1 MNSTAALKT
10 GWIMTG
16 LYTLFM
22 LGASV
27 TPKFLGLQP
36 ALDSLEMLGWPT
48 GYLVPI
54 GIVELVCVVLFLYPR
69 TALLGAII
77 TTGLLGGAMA
87 SHLRVGS
94 PWFSHTLFSIYLG
107 AFMWLSLWLRDE
119 KVRRVFPFSLK
130 R

>member
-1 MNSTAALKT
+1 MNNAAVTKA

-27 TPKFLGLQP
+27 TPKLLGLQP
-36 ALDSLEMLGWPT
+36 ALDSLEMLGWPVR
-48 GYLVPI
+48 YVVPI
-54 GIVELVCVVLFLYPR
+54 GVIELVCVLLFLYPR

-77 TTGLLGGAMA
+77 TTGLLGGALA

-94 PWFSHTLFSIYLG
+94 PWFSHTLFGIYLG
-107 AFMWLSLWLRDE
+107 GFMWLALWLRDDT
-119 KVRRVFPFSLK
+119 VRRVLPFNLK
-130 R
+130 